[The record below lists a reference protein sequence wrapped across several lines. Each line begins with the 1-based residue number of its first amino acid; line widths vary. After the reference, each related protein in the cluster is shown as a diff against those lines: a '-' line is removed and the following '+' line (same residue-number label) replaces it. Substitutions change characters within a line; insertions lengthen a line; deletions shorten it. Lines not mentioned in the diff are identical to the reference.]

1 VEGGEKEEM
10 KKVILVMLLAVFML
24 SAMAVPS
31 LSQDV
36 TVGVS
41 VGDWFMY
48 EGDLV
53 LWEADDGVPFPPHQ
67 MYSFLQTWNESDWQK
82 RTVTNVSGTTVTYE
96 IVTHYKN
103 GTEVTQTVDEG
114 VTSAFT
120 YYAIGANLG
129 PGDQARASIF
139 GDPMILNETIDREYG
154 DITRET
160 NYCEW
165 SSFYS
170 NPLPTLYDVYTH
182 DDFYWDKAT
191 GILAE
196 WVYNGSLSMAEGNA
210 TYSVIQKLIDANV
223 WVIPEFPTGTVMLL
237 VFVAVTVCVDIYRRK
252 KLKPRIG

>member
-1 VEGGEKEEM
+1 MKRM
-10 KKVILVMLLAVFML
+10 KKTMFALLFSIFML
-24 SAMAVPS
+24 SVLTVPS

-36 TVGVS
+36 TVGVA

-53 LWEADDGVPFPPHQ
+53 LWEADEGVPFPPHQ

-82 RTVTNVSGTTVTYE
+82 RTVVNVSGTTITYE

-103 GTEVTQTVDEG
+103 GTEVTTTVDEG

-129 PGDQARASIF
+129 PGDEARSSIF
-139 GDPMILNETIDREYG
+139 GDPMIINETIAREYG
-154 DITRET
+154 DLTRET

-165 SSFYS
+165 ASMYS
-170 NPLPTLYDVYTH
+170 NPLPTLSDVYTH

-191 GILAE
+191 GILVE

-210 TYSVIQKLIDANV
+210 TYSVIQKLIEANL
-223 WVIPEFPTGTVMLL
+223 WVIPEFPTGTVMLV
-237 VFVAVTVCVDIYRRK
+237 VFVAVTACVDIYRRK
-252 KLKPRIG
+252 KLKRQIG